1 MRGGHGQ
8 IIEFV
13 VARRHFRLIC
23 LVRQTNS
30 SLRAVRSIIMVKKEF
45 RTPGDSRA
53 MNMNIEKDSK
63 PHSVNA
69 DASNHVTLASV
80 RKRLKLRNPLLLLRS
95 FCQQQ
100 RCHHNSRRCSRV
112 LDGFCDSQDLGSV
125 ATSHVPSW
133 DL

>member
-1 MRGGHGQ
+1 
-8 IIEFV
+8 
-13 VARRHFRLIC
+13 
-23 LVRQTNS
+23 
-30 SLRAVRSIIMVKKEF
+30 
-45 RTPGDSRA
+45 
-53 MNMNIEKDSK
+53 MNMNIDKDSE

-95 FCQQQ
+95 FCQRQ
-100 RCHHNSRRCSRV
+100 RCHHNSRCCSRV

-133 DL
+133 NL